1 MFGRRRSAGDRG
13 RDRDSRAADEITEA
27 EEIAAVEA
35 QAEAVGPW
43 DAAEPHPELARVDL
57 GSLQVPVL
65 DGTDIQLV
73 FAEQHGAWVTVRH
86 QLSEL
91 QLQAFAAPKRTGL
104 WDEVRGEIVG
114 EIAGAGGQ
122 AAEREGPFGIEL
134 LAHVPAE
141 PGQQASGMRPI
152 RFVGVDGPRW
162 FLRGLFAGAAAAD
175 PAAAAPLEG
184 VLREVVVVRGDH
196 PMPPRDLLELR
207 LPPEAAAAIE
217 EQARAQQQQEEQ
229 ERNRFTTA
237 PNPFERG
244 PEMTET
250 RLLAGG
256 GTVLPAGGRPLH
268 TRSWAGLASVTRRR
282 RDPPALPRRP
292 AR

>member
-1 MFGRRRSAGDRG
+1 MFRRRRSAGDRG
-13 RDRDSRAADEITEA
+13 RDLDDQAASEITEA
-27 EEIAAVEA
+27 EEAAAGEVR
-35 QAEAVGPW
+35 AEGSGPW
-43 DAAEPHPELARVDL
+43 DVAEPHPELPRVDL
-57 GSLQVPVL
+57 GSLQVPVFE
-65 DGTDIQLV
+65 GMDIQLV

-91 QLQAFAAPKRTGL
+91 QVQAFAAPKRSGL
-104 WDEVRGEIVG
+104 WEEVRAEIAA

-122 AAEREGPFGIEL
+122 AAEREGPFGLEL
-134 LAHVPAE
+134 LGHVPGE
-141 PGQQASGMRPI
+141 PGQPASGVRPI

-175 PAAAAPLEG
+175 PAAAAPLES

-207 LPPEAAAAIE
+207 LPPEAAAALE
-217 EQARAQQQQEEQ
+217 EQARAQQAEQ
-229 ERNRFTTA
+229 EHSRFTTA

-250 RLLAGG
+250 R
-256 GTVLPAGGRPLH
+256 
-268 TRSWAGLASVTRRR
+268 
-282 RDPPALPRRP
+282 
-292 AR
+292 

>member
-1 MFGRRRSAGDRG
+1 MFGRRRSSGDR
-13 RDRDSRAADEITEA
+13 DRGLDSQAADGIAGA
-27 EEIAAVEA
+27 EETAGGPAQASSA
-35 QAEAVGPW
+35 QAEGPW
-43 DAAEPHPELARVDL
+43 DVAEQHPELARVDL

-65 DGTDIQLV
+65 EGTDIQLV

-91 QLQAFAAPKRTGL
+91 QLQAFAAPKRSGL
-104 WDEVRGEIVG
+104 WDEVRGEIAA

-122 AAEREGPFGIEL
+122 AAQHEGPFGVEL

-141 PGQQASGMRPI
+141 PGQPASGMRPI

-175 PAAAAPLEG
+175 PEAAAPLEA
-184 VLREVVVVRGDH
+184 VLRDVVVVRGDP
-196 PMPPRDLLELR
+196 PMPPRDQLELR
-207 LPPEAAAAIE
+207 LPPEAAAALE
-217 EQARAQQQQEEQ
+217 EQARSKQAEQ
-229 ERNRFTTA
+229 EQNRFATA

-250 RLLAGG
+250 R
-256 GTVLPAGGRPLH
+256 
-268 TRSWAGLASVTRRR
+268 
-282 RDPPALPRRP
+282 
-292 AR
+292 